1 MRDRADLL
9 CISCDIHCLNKPE
22 DVLPHAAGRLQVLNT
37 PCVQAVVPGALNAA
51 NAPYVVSTL
60 TMAAELTGDGL
71 YDAVVTA
78 PVQKSIINDSGIP
91 FSGHTEFFADFFH
104 CDDVVMLLANQQ
116 FKVALATTHLPLRD
130 VADAISRDS
139 LCKQLR
145 IISQSFSKLYGI
157 SRPKIAMLG
166 LNPHAGEGGHLGR
179 EEIDELIPACEL
191 ARSEGIDVSL
201 PLPADTAFV
210 SEEVKAAD
218 VVLAMYHDQGL
229 PVLKTAGL
237 GILSTSHLGY
247 LLSEPRLI
255 MERSLTCRLGRCIR
269 GQPACR
275 DQRSDNLQSA
285 SRLSNNIQYAI
296 QCGSILRNH
305 ALSDALQILYV
316 CLSRIIHIVICLVQ
330 RDLQPKIVIP

>member
-1 MRDRADLL
+1 ML
-9 CISCDIHCLNKPE
+9 H
-22 DVLPHAAGRLQVLNT
+22 T
-37 PCVQAVVPGALNAA
+37 PCVEAVVPGALNAA

-130 VADAISRDS
+130 VADAISHDS

-145 IISQSFSKLYGI
+145 VISQSFSKLYGI

-179 EEIDELIPACEL
+179 EEIDELIPACES

-229 PVLKTAGL
+229 PVLKTAGFGDSVNITL
-237 GILSTSHLGY
+237 GLPIIRTSVDHG
-247 LLSEPRLI
+247 
-255 MERSLTCRLGRCIR
+255 T
-269 GQPACR
+269 
-275 DQRSDNLQSA
+275 
-285 SRLSNNIQYAI
+285 
-296 QCGSILRNH
+296 
-305 ALSDALQILYV
+305 ALSLAGSGEASEGSLLAAINEAITCSQH
-316 CLSRIIHIVICLVQ
+316 RA
-330 RDLQPKIVIP
+330 

>member
-1 MRDRADLL
+1 MSQPRIIITAGEPAGIGPDVILRALQFELAASIAIIGDIGVLRDRADLL
-9 CISCDIHCLNKPE
+9 GISCHIHRLEKPE
-22 DVLPHAAGRLQVLNT
+22 DVLPHAAGRLQVLHT
-37 PCVQAVVPGALNAA
+37 PCAQTVVPGALNTA

-60 TMAAELTGDGL
+60 AMAAELTRDGL

-78 PVQKSIINDSGIP
+78 PVQKSVINDSRIP

-104 CDDVVMLLANQQ
+104 CDNVVMLLANQE

-145 IISQSFSKLYGI
+145 IINQSFSKLYGI
-157 SRPKIAMLG
+157 SRPRIAMLG

-179 EEIDELIPACEL
+179 EEIDELIPACES

-229 PVLKTAGL
+229 PVLKTAGFGDSVNITL
-237 GILSTSHLGY
+237 GLPIIRTSVDHGTALALAGSGEASEGS
-247 LLSEPRLI
+247 LLAAIDEAI
-255 MERSLTCRLGRCIR
+255 TCSQHR
-269 GQPACR
+269 A
-275 DQRSDNLQSA
+275 
-285 SRLSNNIQYAI
+285 
-296 QCGSILRNH
+296 
-305 ALSDALQILYV
+305 
-316 CLSRIIHIVICLVQ
+316 
-330 RDLQPKIVIP
+330 

>member
-1 MRDRADLL
+1 MSQPRIVITAGEPAGVGPDVVLRALQFELAASVAVIGDVGVLRDRADLL
-9 CISCDIHCLNKPE
+9 GIRCDIHCLDKPE
-22 DVLPHAAGRLQVLNT
+22 DVLPHAAGRVQVLHT

-60 TMAAELTGDGL
+60 AMAAELTRDGL

-157 SRPKIAMLG
+157 SRPKIVMLG

-179 EEIDELIPACEL
+179 EEIDELIPACES

-229 PVLKTAGL
+229 PVLKTAGFGDSVNITL
-237 GILSTSHLGY
+237 GLPIIRTSVDHG
-247 LLSEPRLI
+247 
-255 MERSLTCRLGRCIR
+255 T
-269 GQPACR
+269 
-275 DQRSDNLQSA
+275 
-285 SRLSNNIQYAI
+285 
-296 QCGSILRNH
+296 
-305 ALSDALQILYV
+305 ALSLAGSGDASEGSLLAAINEAITCSQH
-316 CLSRIIHIVICLVQ
+316 RA
-330 RDLQPKIVIP
+330 

>member
-1 MRDRADLL
+1 MSQPRIVITAGEPAGVGPDVVLRALQFELAASVAVIGDIGVLRDRADLL
-9 CISCDIHCLNKPE
+9 GISCDIHCLDKPE
-22 DVLPHAAGRLQVLNT
+22 DVLPHAAGRVQVLHI

-60 TMAAELTGDGL
+60 AMAAELTRDGL

-157 SRPKIAMLG
+157 SRPKIVMLG

-179 EEIDELIPACEL
+179 EEIDELIPACES
-191 ARSEGIDVSL
+191 ARSEGIEVSL

-229 PVLKTAGL
+229 PVLKTAGFGDSVNITL
-237 GILSTSHLGY
+237 GLPIIRTSVDHG
-247 LLSEPRLI
+247 
-255 MERSLTCRLGRCIR
+255 T
-269 GQPACR
+269 
-275 DQRSDNLQSA
+275 
-285 SRLSNNIQYAI
+285 
-296 QCGSILRNH
+296 
-305 ALSDALQILYV
+305 ALSLAGSGEASEGSLLAAINEAITCSQH
-316 CLSRIIHIVICLVQ
+316 RA
-330 RDLQPKIVIP
+330 